1 MRPSCG
7 EVLLTM
13 DRLIWERSRMVI
25 RLSFYKSNIS
35 ELDAFES
42 SVEQLIV
49 RILQNGSIIE
59 LQRLILLMIRAT
71 SYT

>member
-1 MRPSCG
+1 
-7 EVLLTM
+7 
-13 DRLIWERSRMVI
+13 MVI

-35 ELDAFES
+35 EFDAFES

-49 RILQNGSIIE
+49 RLLHNGSIIE
-59 LQRLILLMIRAT
+59 LQPLILLMIRAA